1 LINLCKNHLFKSF
14 SDLISPLI
22 RFYNYIRS
30 FALHAIITLLLIN
43 FLAAINNLNAQNST
57 IRVIAITQD
66 EGTPVI
72 AANVLLTIPGAD
84 TLYARSTDAYGFVE
98 FNNIPARDYEIQ
110 ISYIGYQTYR
120 EIITLEPGATLI
132 FRPELVTDTAVLG
145 ELVVSVRRGTT
156 RRDAGMQTI
165 TPEDLSRMPTPAPG
179 GDLTMYLQS
188 LPSVVTTGD
197 RGGELHI
204 RGGTPSQN
212 LILVENMPIVKPF
225 HISNLFSA
233 LPQDVLSSV
242 DVYAGGFGSQYSG
255 ATSAVLDIN
264 LRQGNMRRFQSKA
277 ALSPYIVS
285 LQAEGPVVVD
295 NHSFLLMGRY
305 SVIEDTG
312 PRLTGEEVPLRF
324 YDLVG
329 RYSINWD
336 GAICNFTGL
345 RTNDEGRINPLRGVQ
360 LSWSN
365 TAIGVRC
372 LGFAE
377 ELNHAVDI
385 TIGYTG
391 YESSETG
398 IDNIGRESNLKMGY
412 MRMDNRAQF
421 IGSPANYGFKLEFI
435 KYDAI
440 LDDPFAQQQGRAVRF
455 TGVDAQ
461 LDELA
466 TNLSSY
472 VTLNLEPFRN
482 LRFRPGLVSQIN
494 IRDLQPTLEPRARLS
509 WNPAG
514 NEDLEFSLAAGRY
527 VQMHEA
533 INDERDAGTV
543 FYVYKPIHERDPY
556 PVSLHSILGYRQQ
569 FTQAFGLSVEAY
581 AKQHKDIPVARW
593 TREPANTLET
603 GLVES
608 FTYGGD
614 IQAELNI
621 RNFYLSLSYG
631 ISEVTYKAPSS
642 ELVAWIDRP
651 VFSYNPAHDRR
662 HQINL
667 ISSMQFGNY
676 TASISYQFGSGGP
689 FTRLFAFDLA
699 LLDLPRQN
707 PLQDQGRAMTLF
719 SEPFDGKLPNFQRLD
734 ASVSRSFRFTPSF
747 GIDAEIGAVNTFN
760 ITNVF
765 YYDVNT
771 LQQVNQL
778 PLVPYISLTTILR

>member
-1 LINLCKNHLFKSF
+1 MSIFKQAIKRYSRTV
-14 SDLISPLI
+14 LSPFIL
-22 RFYNYIRS
+22 
-30 FALHAIITLLLIN
+30 LLLLIG
-43 FLAAINNLNAQNST
+43 FSAFYQVHAQNAT
-57 IRVIAITQD
+57 LRVIAITED

-98 FNNIPARDYEIQ
+98 FSNIPARDYEIR
-110 ISYIGYQTYR
+110 ISYIGYQTYQD
-120 EIITLEPGATLI
+120 IIILEPGSTRI
-132 FRPELVTDTAVLG
+132 YRPELATDTAVLG

-212 LILVENMPIVKPF
+212 LVLVENMPVIKPF

-242 DVYAGGFGSQYSG
+242 DIYAGGYGSQYSG

-264 LRQGNMRRFQSKA
+264 LRQGNMRRFQGKA
-277 ALSPYIVS
+277 AISPYIVS
-285 LQAEGPVVVD
+285 MQAEGPLAVD

-305 SVIEDTG
+305 SVIEETG
-312 PRLTGEEVPLRF
+312 PKLTGEEVPLRF

-336 GAICNFTGL
+336 GAVCNFTGL
-345 RTNDEGRINPLRGVQ
+345 HTNDEGRINPVRAVQ

-365 TAIGVRC
+365 TALGVRC

-385 TIGYTG
+385 TLGYTG
-391 YESSETG
+391 YSSSETG
-398 IDNIGRESNLKMGY
+398 IDNFGRASDLKMGY
-412 MRMDNRAQF
+412 MRMDNRAEF
-421 IGSPANYGFKLEFI
+421 FGSPANYGFKLEFI
-435 KYDAI
+435 KYDAV
-440 LDDPFAQQQGRAVRF
+440 LDDPFAQQQLRAVRF
-455 TGVDAQ
+455 SGLDSQ

-482 LRFRPGLVSQIN
+482 VSFRPGLVSQIN
-494 IRDLQPTLEPRARLS
+494 IRDLQPTFEPRLRMS
-509 WNPAG
+509 WFPNG
-514 NEDLEFSLAAGRY
+514 NDDLELSLAAGRY
-527 VQMHEA
+527 LQMHEA

-543 FYVYKPIHERDPY
+543 FYVYKPINERDPY
-556 PVSLHSILGYRQQ
+556 PESLHAILGYRQQ
-569 FTQAFGLSVEAY
+569 FTQAFGLSIEGY
-581 AKQHKDIPVARW
+581 TKQHKNIPVARW
-593 TREPANTLET
+593 TREPANTLAT

-614 IQAELNI
+614 IQAELNFNRWYI
-621 RNFYLSLSYG
+621 SLSYG
-631 ISEVTYKAPSS
+631 ISEVTYEAPSS

-651 VFSYNPAHDRR
+651 VFRYNPAHDRR

-667 ISSMQFGNY
+667 ISSLQLGNY
-676 TASISYQFGSGGP
+676 TASINYQFSSGGP
-689 FTRLFAFDLA
+689 FTRIFAFDLA

-707 PLQDQGRAMTLF
+707 PVTDQGRAMTLF
-719 SEPFDGKLPNFQRLD
+719 SEPFDGKLPAFQRLD
-734 ASVSRSFRFTPSF
+734 ASISRSFRFSPQF

-765 YYDVNT
+765 YYDINT

-778 PLVPYISLTTILR
+778 PLVPYISLTTIIR

>member
-1 LINLCKNHLFKSF
+1 MIRPVLSILKLLKS
-14 SDLISPLI
+14 
-22 RFYNYIRS
+22 
-30 FALHAIITLLLIN
+30 ITLQTFVALLFISS
-43 FLAAINNLNAQNST
+43 FVSKSQLFAQNST
-57 IRVIAITQD
+57 LRVIAITED
-66 EGTPVI
+66 EGTPVV

-98 FNNIPARDYEIQ
+98 FTNIPARDYEIQ
-110 ISYIGYQTYR
+110 ISYIGYQTFR
-120 EIITLEPGATLI
+120 DIITLEPGTTLI
-132 FRPELVTDTAVLG
+132 IRPELATDTAILD

-212 LILVENMPIVKPF
+212 LVLVENMPVVKPF

-255 ATSAVLDIN
+255 ATSAVLDVN

-277 ALSPYIVS
+277 AVSPYIVS
-285 LQAEGPVVVD
+285 LQAEGPVSID

-305 SVIEDTG
+305 SVIEETG
-312 PRLTGEEVPLRF
+312 PTLTGEDVPLRF
-324 YDLVG
+324 YDLIG

-336 GAICNFTGL
+336 GAVCNFTGL
-345 RTNDEGRINPLRGVQ
+345 HTNDEGRINPVRSVQ

-365 TAIGVRC
+365 TAVGVRC

-391 YESSETG
+391 YSSSETG
-398 IDNIGRESNLKMGY
+398 IDNIGRESGLKMGY
-412 MRMDNRAQF
+412 MRMDNRAEF
-421 IGSPANYGFKLEFI
+421 FGSPSNYGFKLEFI
-435 KYDAI
+435 KYDAV
-440 LDDPFAQQQGRAVRF
+440 LDDPFAQQQGREVRF
-455 TGVDAQ
+455 TGIDAQ

-472 VTLNLEPFRN
+472 VTLNLEPFQN
-482 LRFRPGLVSQIN
+482 ISFRPGLVSQIN
-494 IRDLQPTLEPRARLS
+494 IRDLQPTLEPRLRLS
-509 WNPAG
+509 WFPGG
-514 NEDLEFSLAAGRY
+514 NDDLEFSLAAGRY
-527 VQMHEA
+527 VQFHEA

-543 FYVYKPIHERDPY
+543 FYVYKPINERDPY
-556 PVSLHSILGYRQQ
+556 PVSLHGILGYRQQ
-569 FTQAFGLSVEAY
+569 FTQAFGLSIEAY
-581 AKQHKDIPVARW
+581 TKQHQNIPVARW

-614 IQAELNI
+614 IQAELNLN
-621 RNFYLSLSYG
+621 RWYLSLSYG
-631 ISEVTYKAPSS
+631 ISEVTYEAPSS
-642 ELVAWIDRP
+642 ELVAWVNRP

-667 ISSMQFGNY
+667 ISSLQFGKY
-676 TASISYQFGSGGP
+676 TASINYQFSSGGP
-689 FTRLFAFDLA
+689 FTRIFAFDLA

-707 PLQDQGRAMTLF
+707 PVNDQGRAMTLF

-734 ASVSRSFRFTPSF
+734 ASISRSFRFSPQF

-760 ITNVF
+760 ITNIF

-778 PLVPYISLTTILR
+778 PLVPYISLTTIIR